1 MAKDKE
7 ENNIML
13 HPNGYPEGQRSIVRM
28 LELYENISL
37 SILKEQLNDKD
48 YQKVFIGRSIRTRL
62 AAAFANPRDLR
73 EVRKEIHKELMDEY
87 GSSPLA
93 LGIGENMAY
102 KTTQAILAQLN
113 EAEAL
118 TKSLRRTLAAR
129 QNEELYQLG
138 YDMAH
143 KQGASAEDIAK
154 GADIMD
160 KAIKN
165 DTKLFQ
171 LDTPDEVKISRDDIV
186 VPDLM
191 ATVRWGDVRQGQGV
205 DDLDETID
213 NVRRKALRGVID
225 LKQMPNGTWAMED
238 FGELQKPNKDVF
250 DGEEDKSV
258 LSE

>member
-1 MAKDKE
+1 MAKEKE
-7 ENNIML
+7 VQNIVL
-13 HPNGYPEGQRSIVRM
+13 HPNGYPEGQRGLIT
-28 LELYENISL
+28 LLNQYENISL
-37 SILKEQLNDKD
+37 SILKAQLVERD

-62 AAAFANPRDLR
+62 AAALANPRDLR
-73 EVRKEIHKELMDEY
+73 ETRKQIHQELTDEY

-102 KTTQAILAQLN
+102 KITQAILAQLN
-113 EAEAL
+113 EAETLNKA
-118 TKSLRRTLAAR
+118 LRRTMAAR

-143 KQGASAEDIAK
+143 KENASTDDIAK
-154 GADIMD
+154 GADLMD

-213 NVRRKALRGVID
+213 TVRRKALRGVID
-225 LKQMPNGTWAMED
+225 LKQMPNGTWSMED
-238 FGELQKPNKDVF
+238 FGDLKKPNKDVF